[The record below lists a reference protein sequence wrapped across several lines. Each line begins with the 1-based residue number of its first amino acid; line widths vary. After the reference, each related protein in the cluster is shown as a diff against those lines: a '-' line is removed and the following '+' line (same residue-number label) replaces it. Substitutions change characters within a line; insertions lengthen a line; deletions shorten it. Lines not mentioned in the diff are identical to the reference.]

1 MLNFLRHGKKG
12 KQLINFPCASFFFF
26 LAVPFSY
33 FKRLSPVSLWLKIMK
48 NFCSE
53 GFSLKTLKLQ
63 SIVPAVWGFWSWII
77 SRGEEWE
84 REGQHFCLGHKA
96 TFILCLSQLLWFD
109 IKTMITLIVFCVT
122 FLSHHSFL
130 YVQMSGERASHKLY
144 VCMRVCVQVCIRVC
158 ILWRNRPGG
167 AVVKNPPAKQETQ
180 VPSLGQED
188 LLEKEM
194 AAHSSIFAWKIP
206 QTEEPGML
214 QSLGLQSQTWFSDW
228 AHTHAFYRFFSAL
241 LAKVACHTVMSE
253 EAQVATDACWLLP
266 LCCSPRH
273 HTQHTCTVKSAP
285 TFHPVQGNSCYCDT
299 EASEQGGSRSR
310 KEEVWDSMASV
321 FCHFLETWVA
331 QAQTTTVRS
340 NCKYSREIFRTS
352 GHLLHCDRAQ
362 DIKWGVERR
371 RNGKWPITQFLMD
384 FC

>member
-1 MLNFLRHGKKG
+1 MHFMEKPPRWCSGKESACQAG
-12 KQLINFPCASFFFF
+12 DAGSIPGSG
-26 LAVPFSY
+26 
-33 FKRLSPVSLWLKIMK
+33 RSPGERNGSP
-48 NFCSE
+48 
-53 GFSLKTLKLQ
+53 LQ
-63 SIVPAVWGFWSWII
+63 Y
-77 SRGEEWE
+77 
-84 REGQHFCLGHKA
+84 FCLENP
-96 TFILCLSQLLWFD
+96 TD
-109 IKTMITLIVFCVT
+109 
-122 FLSHHSFL
+122 
-130 YVQMSGERASHKLY
+130 R
-144 VCMRVCVQVCIRVC
+144 
-158 ILWRNRPGG
+158 G
-167 AVVKNPPAKQETQ
+167 AWHAAVLGVAK
-180 VPSLGQED
+180 
-188 LLEKEM
+188 
-194 AAHSSIFAWKIP
+194 
-206 QTEEPGML
+206 
-214 QSLGLQSQTWFSDW
+214 SQTWFSDW